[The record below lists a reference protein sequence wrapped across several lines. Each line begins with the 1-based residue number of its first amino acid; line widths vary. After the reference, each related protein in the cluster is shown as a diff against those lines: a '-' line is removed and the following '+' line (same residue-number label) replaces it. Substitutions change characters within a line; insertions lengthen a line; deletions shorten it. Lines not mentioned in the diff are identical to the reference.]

1 MVTKQSVYHGTN
13 FEFDC
18 FDSKKLGVSCDNPT
32 TMMGFFFSSSKEGAY
47 RWAHRSSTWGT
58 LQGTTVSNPMV
69 VIADVSELQFKKM
82 SAEKFTYYLKTA
94 RQETIFRHVNKWKSN
109 GYDGL
114 HIKLVDEDWFCVF
127 ESGKIKI
134 VGREHQPAVVKE
146 EHAPFAPGNPP
157 QEFKFPRIPYIPRL
171 QP

>member
-127 ESGKIKI
+127 EAGKIKI
-134 VGREHQPAVVKE
+134 LGREHEPAAIKE
-146 EHAPFAPGNPP
+146 PAPFITPAIPP
-157 QEFKFPRIPYIPRL
+157 VEFKATKIPYIPRL
-171 QP
+171 EP